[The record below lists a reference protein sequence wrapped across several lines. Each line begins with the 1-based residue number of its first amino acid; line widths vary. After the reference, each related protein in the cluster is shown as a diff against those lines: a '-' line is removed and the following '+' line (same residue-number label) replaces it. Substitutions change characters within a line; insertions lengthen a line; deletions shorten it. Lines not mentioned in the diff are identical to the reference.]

1 MKKDFTKITEKNVL
15 DCNLQKQPIH
25 LLELFGGIGAP
36 RRALENCIAERV
48 KAANPDKNKREL
60 RILSAESIKSIDYV
74 EVLPFAVQAYNQ
86 LFDLN
91 NRPQDIRLWN
101 MNVDILVHG
110 SPCQDFSREGKNDI
124 NTGRSIL
131 YERTL
136 QILDPNPEDGRPELT
151 RQPKCCIW
159 ENVPNMAYSH
169 PEVLANYLQTMEKYG
184 YTNTFCG
191 SKKYIEKGGYVSPRS
206 IMVDHMLDASEF
218 GIPQARERF
227 FCISVLN
234 EYADKNGA
242 FIMPEPVA
250 EDKRYTLKQYLDLTA
265 DMDGKENQFTETEL
279 AITKKVGS
287 QWYVKQAVKGDFG
300 AGVGYVPINEYQRID
315 LAFPNSQ
322 NRRGRVGDYASTL
335 TTSPRQGVL
344 IGDKFRMFTSKEKL
358 RLMGF
363 RDDDYEKMV
372 KAGLTEKQIAS
383 LAGNS
388 ICVPV
393 LEHIFSAIF
402 TQYPELAENINGTT
416 AEKAIA

>member
-1 MKKDFTKITEKNVL
+1 MKNNNEKKNFKSIKEKGVP
-15 DCNLQKQPIH
+15 DCDLQIQRIH

-36 RRALENCIAERV
+36 RRALENVFANALKKDEKNKGAKREVLWKKGGERV
-48 KAANPDKNKREL
+48 
-60 RILSAESIKSIDYV
+60 KSIDYV
-74 EVLPFAVQAYNQ
+74 EVLPYAVRAYNQ
-86 LFDLN
+86 MFDID

-110 SPCQDFSREGKNDI
+110 SPCQDFSREGKNDL
-124 NTGRSIL
+124 NSGRSIL

-136 QILDPNPEDGRPELT
+136 QILDPNPADGYPELT
-151 RQPKCCIW
+151 RSPKVVIW

-169 PEVLANYLQTMEKYG
+169 PQVLEHYLKTMESYG

-191 SKKYIEKGGYVSPRS
+191 SNKYVAKGGYVSPRS
-206 IMVDHMLDASEF
+206 IMVNHMLNAADY

-234 EYADKNGA
+234 EYADKYGT
-242 FIMPEPVA
+242 FEMPKPVP
-250 EDKRYTLKQYLDLTA
+250 ENKRWTLKQFLDLSA
-265 DMDGKENQFTETEL
+265 PLDSDELAFTPTEL
-279 AITKKVGS
+279 AITKKVGN

-300 AGVGYVPINEYQRID
+300 AGPGYVPINEYQRID

-322 NRRGRVGDYASTL
+322 NRRGRVGDCASTL

-344 IGDKFRMFTSKEKL
+344 INDHFRLFTAKEKL

-363 RDDDYEKMV
+363 RDQDYQNMIN
-372 KAGLTEKQIAS
+372 AGLTNAQIAK

-393 LEHIFSAIF
+393 LEHIFEAVLK
-402 TQYPELAENINGTT
+402 QYPEIY
-416 AEKAIA
+416 KF